1 MTSPH
6 NFLLSYRNFLS
17 VAGQL
22 GAADNRKLAV
32 FGVSHCSNTEFL
44 TFLSILPG
52 DYENAVHKT
61 FIGTEFLIGLTP
73 SR

>member
-32 FGVSHCSNTEFL
+32 FWSFALFKHRVS
-44 TFLSILPG
+44 
-52 DYENAVHKT
+52 Y
-61 FIGTEFLIGLTP
+61 FLIDLTGGL
-73 SR
+73 